1 MRFYLLFISI
11 ILFSGNLLCQVK
23 IASKD
28 RNEIFALRKD
38 IESNNG
44 IPSEL
49 YLNKLP
55 IHKIKGSYYLSF
67 LGKVKCD
74 YNRENITQ
82 TNWITG
88 NAIGDIASVKI
99 PISDL
104 CSIDANSD
112 FEYLEIASKIRN
124 QLDKA
129 VIDMHAD
136 SVQQGIG
143 LPEGYTGKD
152 IYIGITDWGFD
163 YTSPM
168 FYDTAL
174 QQTRIIAAWDQFK
187 TSGPSPAGFNYG
199 TEYATP
205 ADLLAAG
212 SDTANIYSYAT
223 HGSHVAGIAGGSGA
237 GTIYRGIAFD
247 SKFLFTTFLVDEN
260 AVLDAWEWMYQK
272 ANANGKRL
280 VINMSWGLYH
290 FGTLDGTSLL
300 SQAISAYTDLGV
312 VFANSGGNNGNVNFH
327 LKKTFNNDVLKS
339 KIDFYSYASNANMW
353 GQSVHAWGEVGKSFS
368 NGIFITNSSGTILA
382 ESPYYSTNST
392 IGYIDTFLVAG
403 ADTIWYNIS
412 ADSAHPLNN
421 KPHMRLRVKNLN
433 TALRVLLKSSA
444 DSGTVNY
451 WNVTE
456 LSNDVGNWGMAFS
469 ASGTGTTAGDNLN
482 GISEPSCS
490 DDVISVAAYNAQYT
504 TPGGNLTGGGWAS
517 FSSIGPRYDGVMKP
531 DISAPGVNV
540 ASSMSSFTDAA
551 FTSIGSVDF
560 NGRTYHFAKLS
571 GTSMASPMVAGV
583 SALILDA
590 NPYLSARQV
599 KEIILQTA
607 RQDNYTGVIPAE
619 GSTKWGAGKIDAYA
633 AVKLALQTVGVENPP
648 VDLSWSVYPNPVMKE
663 LHFTIVEELPKTVS
677 IFDLGGNYIE
687 KPIINGKVY
696 VSDLAPG
703 TYYIR
708 ILIDGK
714 VQQEKFI
721 KQ

>member
-1 MRFYLLFISI
+1 MQAKLLFLLLFISPV
-11 ILFSGNLLCQVK
+11 LLYGQTK
-23 IASKD
+23 LSTKD
-28 RNEIFALRKD
+28 RNEIINLTKAISTNPKNLGNHFL
-38 IESNNG
+38 E
-44 IPSEL
+44 
-49 YLNKLP
+49 KLP
-55 IHKIKGSYYLSF
+55 IHKINGMYYLSF
-67 LGKVKCD
+67 VGRISCEF
-74 YNRENITQ
+74 NRDNLICR
-82 TNWITG
+82 NWLTG
-88 NAIGDIASVKI
+88 NAIGNVASVKI
-99 PISDL
+99 PLDDL
-104 CSIDANSD
+104 AEIETSQD

-129 VIDMHAD
+129 VVDMHAD
-136 SVQQGIG
+136 SVQEGIG
-143 LPEGYTGKD
+143 LPDKYTGKD
-152 IYIGITDWGFD
+152 VYIGITDWGFD

-187 TSGPSPAGFNYG
+187 TSGPHPIGFNYG
-199 TEYATP
+199 TEYTTP
-205 ADLLAAG
+205 SELLAAG

-237 GTIYRGIAFD
+237 GTIYRGVAFD
-247 SKFLFTTFLVDEN
+247 SKFLFATFLVDEN
-260 AVLDAWEWMYQK
+260 AVLDAWDWMYQK
-272 ANANGKRL
+272 ANADGKRL

-290 FGTLDGTSLL
+290 FGTLDGSSLL

-312 VFANSGGNNGNVNFH
+312 VFANSGGNNGSVNFH
-327 LKKTFNNDVLKS
+327 LKKSFNNDVLKS
-339 KIDFYSYASNANMW
+339 KIEFSPYAGNANMW

-368 NGIFITNSSGTILA
+368 NGLIVTNSTGSVLV
-382 ESPYYSTNST
+382 ESPYYSTNNNA
-392 IGYIDTFLVAG
+392 IYIDTFLVAG
-403 ADTIWYNIS
+403 ADTIWYNVS

-421 KPHMRLRVKNLN
+421 KPQMRLRVKNLN
-433 TALRVLLKSSA
+433 TALRILLKSTA
-444 DSGTVNY
+444 ESGIVNY

-456 LSNDVGNWGMAFS
+456 LTNDVGNWGMDFS
-469 ASGTGTTAGDNLN
+469 AIGTGTTAGDNLN

-504 TPGGNLTGGGWAS
+504 TPAGNLTGGGWAS

-540 ASSMSSFTDAA
+540 ASSISSFTDAV

-599 KEIILQTA
+599 KEIIMQTA

-619 GSTKWGAGKIDAYA
+619 GSSKWGAGKINAYA
-633 AVKLALQTVGVENPP
+633 AVKLALQTVGLENPP
-648 VDLSWSVYPNPVMKE
+648 VDLMWSVYPNPVMKE
-663 LHFTIVEELPKTVS
+663 LHFTIVEELPKTVE
-677 IFDLGGNYIE
+677 IFDLQGSYIE
-687 KPIINGKVY
+687 KAIVNGKVY